1 MKTYYNENN
10 EIVTTFSSQEEKETI
25 FKLINNHIE
34 LMLKVYRKRNSNWV
48 IVKDLTHNGSGYS
61 ESICRALGVD
71 PYGYKW
77 EVQENDK

>member
-25 FKLINNHIE
+25 FKLIKNHID
-34 LMLKVYRKRNSNWV
+34 LMPKVYRKRHINWV